1 MPDYRLHVFKIAA
14 EKLNFTGAS
23 RELHIS
29 QPAVTQHIKQLEEHY
44 GQALFVRG
52 AAGLLLTASGQVLY
66 EHALRAEAVE
76 AELEA
81 RLRANDRVLRGTLKL
96 AASTTIAQYLLPRW
110 LGDFAQA
117 HPQVQLDLRMGNTE
131 EVGAALSAGRVE
143 LGLIEGVYVP
153 RELKGE
159 RFLED
164 EIVVVTAPD
173 HPLAKM
179 KRLGLADLAAAPWVL
194 REPGSGTREVVER
207 ALKRVRVNPKQLH
220 TVLESWSSE
229 TIKGLVETG
238 VGLAFLS
245 RLALRHE
252 LAAGALVV
260 LPVEGLQIRRWL
272 QVLRPHG
279 PALNGLA
286 GYFADFIFEAAAKRR
301 SG

>member
-14 EKLNFTGAS
+14 ETLNFTGAA

-52 AAGLLLTASGQVLY
+52 AAGLALTSSGQVLY
-66 EHALRAEAVE
+66 EHALRTEAVE
-76 AELEA
+76 ADLEA
-81 RLRANDRVLRGTLKL
+81 RLRTDSSVLRGTLKL

-110 LGDFAQA
+110 LGTFAQT
-117 HPQVQLDLRMGNTE
+117 HPQVRLDLRMGNTE

-143 LGLIEGVYVP
+143 LGLIEGFYAR
-153 RELKGE
+153 RELKSE
-159 RFLED
+159 RFFED
-164 EIVVVTAPD
+164 EIVVVAAPS
-173 HPLAKM
+173 HPLAK
-179 KRLGLADLAAAPWVL
+179 KKGRLSLADLAAAPWVL

-207 ALKRVRVNPKQLH
+207 ALKRVRVNPKKLRV
-220 TVLESWSSE
+220 VLESWSSE

-238 VGLAFLS
+238 AGLGFLS

-260 LPVEGLQIRRWL
+260 LPVEGLQIRRWF
-272 QVLRPHG
+272 QVLRPQG
-279 PALNGLA
+279 PPPNGLA
-286 GYFADFIFEAAAKRR
+286 GYFADFVFDTAKGA
-301 SG
+301 SN

>member
-29 QPAVTQHIKQLEEHY
+29 QPAVTQHIKQLEDHY

-52 AAGLLLTASGQVLY
+52 AAGLSLTASGQVLY

-76 AELEA
+76 AELET
-81 RLRANDRVLRGTLKL
+81 RLRADDRVLRGTLKL

-110 LGDFAQA
+110 LGDFAQK
-117 HPQVQLDLRMGNTE
+117 HPQVRLDLRMGNTE

-143 LGLIEGVYVP
+143 LGLIEGFYAP
-153 RELKGE
+153 RELKSQK
-159 RFLED
+159 FFED
-164 EIVVVTAPD
+164 EIVVVAAPS
-173 HPLAKM
+173 HPLAKK
-179 KRLGLADLAAAPWVL
+179 KRLSLADLAAAPWVL

-207 ALKRVRVNPKQLH
+207 ALKRVRINPKKLH
-220 TVLESWSSE
+220 VVLESWSSE

-238 VGLAFLS
+238 VGLGFLS

-252 LAAGALVV
+252 LAAEALVV
-260 LPVEGLQIRRWL
+260 LPVEGLQLRRWL
-272 QVLRPHG
+272 QVLRPQG
-279 PALNGLA
+279 PPLNGLA
-286 GYFADFIFEAAAKRR
+286 GHFADFVFEAAKTKKMH
-301 SG
+301 

>member
-14 EKLNFTGAS
+14 EKLNFTSAA
-23 RELHIS
+23 RALHIS

-52 AAGLLLTASGQVLY
+52 AAGLSLTASGQVLY

-81 RLRANDRVLRGTLKL
+81 RLRADESALRGTLKL

-110 LGDFAQA
+110 LGAFAQT
-117 HPQVQLDLRMGNTE
+117 HPQVRLDLRMGNTE

-143 LGLIEGVYVP
+143 LGLIEGFYAR
-153 RELKGE
+153 RELKSQK
-159 RFLED
+159 FLED
-164 EIVVVTAPD
+164 EIVVVAAPS
-173 HPLAKM
+173 HPLAK
-179 KRLGLADLAAAPWVL
+179 KNRRLSLADLAAAPWVL

-207 ALKRVRVNPKQLH
+207 ALKRVRINPKKLH
-220 TVLESWSSE
+220 VVLETWSSE

-238 VGLAFLS
+238 VGLGFLS

-252 LAAGALVV
+252 VETAALVE
-260 LPVEGLQIRRWL
+260 LPVEGLEIRRAL
-272 QVLRPHG
+272 QILRSQG
-279 PALNGLA
+279 PPPNGLA
-286 GYFADFIFEAAAKRR
+286 GYFADFIFEMAKDH